1 MKDFIVYANLFNVL
15 VNCIGIYLTIKYLK
29 KSRLRLRRLPD
40 GIDSEIV
47 LARKYRKYIKTS
59 IKLFAIGLIFMVVAL
74 CYSLNTLLVMG

>member
-15 VNCIGIYLTIKYLK
+15 VNCIGIYLIIKYLK

-47 LARKYRKYIKTS
+47 LARKYIKTS
-59 IKLFAIGLIFMVVAL
+59 IKLFAIGLIFMVCAVL
-74 CYSLNTLLVMG
+74 DSLNTLLVMG

>member
-40 GIDSEIV
+40 GIDSEII
-47 LARKYRKYIKTS
+47 LAKKYIKTS
-59 IKLFAIGLIFMVVAL
+59 IKIFAIGLIFMVVAL
-74 CYSLNTLLVMG
+74 CYSLNTLDYVHIML

>member
-1 MKDFIVYANLFNVL
+1 MKDLIVYANLFSVL

-47 LARKYRKYIKTS
+47 LARKYIKTS

>member
-1 MKDFIVYANLFNVL
+1 MKDLIVYANLFNVL

-40 GIDSEIV
+40 GIDSEII
-47 LARKYRKYIKTS
+47 LAKKYIKTS
-59 IKLFAIGLIFMVVAL
+59 IKIFAIGLIFMVVAL